1 MRRSGVTTKPVLL
14 VVALVACLASCS
26 HPAPSGTL
34 AGELSGTGGPPPG
47 TIQTPFPGT
56 IHVTG
61 QGVDTQIPVGADGR
75 FSLTL
80 PAGTYTVV
88 GHSPS
93 LTDNGVQEE
102 CGVAPVGK
110 PVTVTAGQTTT
121 VAVGCSLR

>member
-14 VVALVACLASCS
+14 VVALVACLSSCS
-26 HPAPSGTL
+26 HPAAPGTL
-34 AGELSGTGGPPPG
+34 AGELSGTGGMPPV
-47 TIQTPFPGT
+47 IQTPFPGT

-61 QGVDTQIPVGADGR
+61 QGVDTQVPVGADGR

-88 GHSPS
+88 GHSPN

-102 CGVAPVGK
+102 CGAAPEGK